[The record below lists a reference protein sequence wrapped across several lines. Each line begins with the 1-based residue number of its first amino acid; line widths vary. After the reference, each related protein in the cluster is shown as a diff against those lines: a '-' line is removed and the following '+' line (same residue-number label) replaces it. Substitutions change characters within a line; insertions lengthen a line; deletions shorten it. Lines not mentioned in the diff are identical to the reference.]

1 VRQHP
6 QQAVA
11 EADYSGAATS
21 KASKDGKDGKGNDR
35 KDKTRED
42 DTATDE
48 GVAPIWE
55 ASCLYSL
62 SLREVAFPETRLPTK
77 ENLGN
82 SKL

>member
-1 VRQHP
+1 MRQHP

-48 GVAPIWE
+48 GVAPI
-55 ASCLYSL
+55 
-62 SLREVAFPETRLPTK
+62 
-77 ENLGN
+77 LGG
-82 SKL
+82 